1 MAASAG
7 AAAAE
12 RYLPS
17 SGSVPRL
24 AAEHGRFGGPA
35 VIVVVAE
42 AGVACSKTPEL
53 GPGMIVRV
61 VIGLG

>member
-7 AAAAE
+7 AAAAG

-17 SGSVPRL
+17 SGSAPQL
-24 AAEHGRFGGPA
+24 AAEHGHFLGPA
-35 VIVVVAE
+35 VIVVVVVAE
-42 AGVACSKTPEL
+42 AACSKTPEL
-53 GPGMIVRV
+53 GPGIIVRV